1 MADAPLQIDIV
12 TIFPRMLDSILGESI
27 LKRAQEAGLVRIRC
41 VNLRDFAT
49 GAHLTTDDRPYGGG
63 PGMVMKPEPVFKA
76 VDALR
81 RPESKVILM
90 TPQGAPFKQ
99 ATAMALSKEAHL
111 IILCGHYEGVDE
123 RIREALADMEIS
135 IGDYVLT
142 NGVISAAIVVDAV
155 VRLLPGALGGEGAAD
170 DESFTTGLLEY
181 PQYTRPP
188 VFRGMAI
195 PEILTSG
202 NHAEIAKWRRAQSLA
217 RTQARRPDL
226 PLPPPPPE
234 KKKKRR

>member
-1 MADAPLQIDIV
+1 MAAAPLQIDVV
-12 TIFPRMLDSILGESI
+12 TIFPRMLDGILGESI
-27 LKRAQEAGLVRIRC
+27 LKRAQEAGLVHVRC

-90 TPQGAPFKQ
+90 TPQGEPFKQ
-99 ATAMALSKEAHL
+99 ATALALSKEAHL
-111 IILCGHYEGVDE
+111 IFLCGHYEGVDE
-123 RIREALADMEIS
+123 RIREALADLEIS

-181 PQYTRPP
+181 PHYTRPP
-188 VFRGMAI
+188 VYRGMAI

-202 NHAEIAKWRRAQSLA
+202 NHAEIARWRRAQSLA

-234 KKKKRR
+234 TKKRR

>member
-1 MADAPLQIDIV
+1 MASEPLRIDIL
-12 TIFPRMLDSILGESI
+12 TLFPRMLDGVLGESM
-27 LKRAQEAGLVRIRC
+27 LKRAQEAGLARIRC
-41 VNLRDFAT
+41 VNLRDYAT

-76 VDALR
+76 VEALR
-81 RPESKVILM
+81 GPETRVLLM

-99 ATAMALSKEAHL
+99 SLAMELSKERHL
-111 IILCGHYEGVDE
+111 LILCGHYEGVDE
-123 RIREALADMEIS
+123 RIREALVDQEIS

-142 NGVISAAIVVDAV
+142 NGAIAAAIVTDAV

-202 NHAEIAKWRRAQSLA
+202 NHAEIARWRREQSIA
-217 RTQARRPDL
+217 RTKARRPDM

>member
-27 LKRAQEAGLVRIRC
+27 LRRAQEAGLVTIRC

-76 VDALR
+76 VEALR
-81 RPESKVILM
+81 RPDSKVILM
-90 TPQGAPFKQ
+90 TPQGEPFKQ
-99 ATAMALSKEAHL
+99 ATAMALSKESHL
-111 IILCGHYEGVDE
+111 VFICGHYEGVDE
-123 RIREALADMEIS
+123 RIREVLADMEIS

-202 NHAEIAKWRRAQSLA
+202 NHAEIEKWRREQALA
-217 RTQARRPDL
+217 RTKTRRPDL
-226 PLPPPPPE
+226 PLPPPPPA
-234 KKKKRR
+234 KKKKH

>member
-12 TIFPRMLDSILGESI
+12 TIFPRMLDGILGESI
-27 LKRAQEAGLVRIRC
+27 LKRAQEAGLVQIRC

-90 TPQGAPFKQ
+90 TPQGEPFKQ

-123 RIREALADMEIS
+123 RIREALADLEIS

-181 PQYTRPP
+181 PHYTRPP
-188 VFRGMAI
+188 VYRGMAI

-202 NHAEIAKWRRAQSLA
+202 NHAEIAKWRRAQSIA

-234 KKKKRR
+234 KKKKKR

>member
-1 MADAPLQIDIV
+1 MAAAPLHIDII
-12 TIFPRMLDSILGESI
+12 TIFPRMLDGILGESI
-27 LKRAQEAGLVRIRC
+27 LKRAQEAGLVTIRC

-76 VDALR
+76 VDHLR

-90 TPQGAPFKQ
+90 TPQGEPFKQ
-99 ATAMALSKEAHL
+99 ATAQALAQAVHL
-111 IILCGHYEGVDE
+111 IFICGHYEGVDE
-123 RIREALADMEIS
+123 RIRTALADMEIS

-142 NGVISAAIVVDAV
+142 NGVLAAAVVVDAV

-188 VFRGMAI
+188 VYCGLGI

-202 NHAEIAKWRRAQSLA
+202 NHAEIAKWRREQAIA
-217 RTQARRPDL
+217 RTRARRPDL
-226 PLPPPPPE
+226 LPPPAGAP
-234 KKKKRR
+234 

>member
-1 MADAPLQIDIV
+1 MAGAPLEIEIV
-12 TIFPRMLDSILGESI
+12 TIFPRMLDSVLGESI

-41 VNLRDFAT
+41 INLRDFAT

-99 ATAMALSKEAHL
+99 ATAQALAKEAHL
-111 IILCGHYEGVDE
+111 IFLCGHYEGVDE
-123 RIREALADMEIS
+123 RIRTSLADLEIS

-170 DESFTTGLLEY
+170 DESFSAGLLEY

-188 VFRGMAI
+188 EFRGMAV

-202 NHAEIAKWRRAQSLA
+202 NHAEIAKWRREQALA
-217 RTQARRPDL
+217 RTRDRRPDL
-226 PLPPPPPE
+226 GA
-234 KKKKRR
+234 

>member
-1 MADAPLQIDIV
+1 MAAAPLHIDLI
-12 TIFPRMLDSILGESI
+12 TIFPRMLDGVLGESI
-27 LKRAQEAGLVRIRC
+27 LKRAQAAGLVTIRG

-49 GAHLTTDDRPYGGG
+49 GVHLSTDDRPYGGG

-76 VDALR
+76 VEHLR

-90 TPQGAPFKQ
+90 TPQGAPFQQ
-99 ATAMALSKEAHL
+99 ATAQTLAQAAHL
-111 IILCGHYEGVDE
+111 IFICGHYEGVDE
-123 RIREALADMEIS
+123 RIRIALADMEIS

-142 NGVISAAIVVDAV
+142 NGVLAAAVVVDAV

-188 VFRGMAI
+188 VYRGMGI
-195 PEILTSG
+195 PEVLTSG
-202 NHAEIAKWRRAQSLA
+202 NHAEIAKWRREQALA
-217 RTQARRPDL
+217 RTRTRRPDL
-226 PLPPPPPE
+226 PPPPGSPP
-234 KKKKRR
+234 